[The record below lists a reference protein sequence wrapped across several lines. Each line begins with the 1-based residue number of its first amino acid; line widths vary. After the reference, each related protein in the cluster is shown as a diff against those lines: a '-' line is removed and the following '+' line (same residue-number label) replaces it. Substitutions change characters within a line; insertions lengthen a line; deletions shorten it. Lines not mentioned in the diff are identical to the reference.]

1 MVGTVIIQTGKFS
14 VLVFSLAMVGT
25 VIIQT
30 SKFSV
35 LKFCFRYGRNVR
47 HNSVLC

>member
-30 SKFSV
+30 GKFSV
-35 LKFCFRYGRNVR
+35 LVFSLAMVGTTDNPDW
-47 HNSVLC
+47 

>member
-30 SKFSV
+30 GKFSILV
-35 LKFCFRYGRNVR
+35 FSLAMVGTADNPDW
-47 HNSVLC
+47 

>member
-30 SKFSV
+30 GKFSV
-35 LKFCFRYGRNVR
+35 LVFSLAMVGTADNPDW
-47 HNSVLC
+47 